1 LAASGKINEVTIYI
15 TTVPKYWEMSLPQ
28 MTDPITGLNQLTCDF
43 GDAGNFLKFDAL
55 KNIIYCENIQKGG
68 SSHIRSGNFLIN
80 LLFGEELNPIK
91 LPIMVKVFEP
101 PAIVDVNVNLANT
114 TAS

>member
-1 LAASGKINEVTIYI
+1 
-15 TTVPKYWEMSLPQ
+15 MSLPQ